1 MRSGSTTAWP
11 SAASKTMW
19 PASPMRYCA
28 PGKAPRAI
36 SLSRY
41 VEMRVDV
48 RVMFIFVRSGAFNKN
63 YKRQAN
69 PKGSKSLAC
78 AAASLHVDELTV
90 ALRFV
95 QEEGRG
101 RRNIERFDA
110 RAHGDEDE
118 LVGVGY

>member
-1 MRSGSTTAWP
+1 MGSGSTTAWP

-19 PASPMRYCA
+19 PASPMTYCA

-48 RVMFIFVRSGAFNKN
+48 RVIFIFVRSGAFNKN

-69 PKGSKSLAC
+69 PKGSKSLSG
-78 AAASLHVDELTV
+78 AARSFHVDELTL
-90 ALRFV
+90 ARRFV
-95 QEEGRG
+95 QEDGRC
-101 RRNIERFDA
+101 R
-110 RAHGDEDE
+110 
-118 LVGVGY
+118 